1 MPINN
6 NIPQQIKKF
15 NIFSRYLLVGIINT
29 IVGYG
34 IIFSLMFIGISP
46 EISNIIGYAIGIMV
60 SYTLNKVYTFQSK
73 AHPKKEFPK
82 FVLSLLT
89 SYGLNFL
96 TLVLCIH
103 ILKINPYISQIISGA
118 VYTLSGFVFLK
129 YFAFRSG
136 YEKIRH

>member
-1 MPINN
+1 MLKQESIRVFL
-6 NIPQQIKKF
+6 K
-15 NIFSRYLLVGIINT
+15 YLLVGIINT

-34 IIFSLMFIGISP
+34 IIFSLMFIGTSP
-46 EISNIIGYAIGIMV
+46 EISNIIGYAIGIIV
-60 SYTLNKVYTFQSK
+60 SYALNKIYTFKSK

-96 TLVLCIH
+96 TLILCIH
-103 ILKINPYISQIISGA
+103 IFKINPYISQIISGA

-129 YFAFRSG
+129 YFAFRNQLEG
-136 YEKIRH
+136 QTNED

>member
-1 MPINN
+1 MFL
-6 NIPQQIKKF
+6 K
-15 NIFSRYLLVGIINT
+15 YLLVGIINT

-34 IIFSLMFIGISP
+34 IIFFLMFVGVSP
-46 EISNIIGYAIGIMV
+46 EISNIVGYAVGISV
-60 SYTLNKVYTFQSK
+60 SYVLNKIYTFQSK

-82 FVLSLLT
+82 FVLSLLA
-89 SYGLNFL
+89 SYTLNFL

-129 YFAFRSG
+129 YFAFRS
-136 YEKIRH
+136 ILL

>member
-1 MPINN
+1 MNTKVYCN
-6 NIPQQIKKF
+6 KCSKKSF
-15 NIFSRYLLVGIINT
+15 FFLRYILVGIINT

-34 IIFSLMFIGISP
+34 IIFFLMFLGVSP
-46 EISNIIGYAIGIMV
+46 EISNIVGYAVGISV
-60 SYTLNKVYTFQSK
+60 SYVLNKIYTFQSK

-82 FVLSLLT
+82 FVLSLLA
-89 SYGLNFL
+89 SYTLNFL

-136 YEKIRH
+136 YENA

>member
-1 MPINN
+1 MFL
-6 NIPQQIKKF
+6 K
-15 NIFSRYLLVGIINT
+15 YLLVGIINT

-46 EISNIIGYAIGIMV
+46 EISNIIGYAIGIIV
-60 SYTLNKVYTFQSK
+60 SYTLNKIYTFQSK

-96 TLVLCIH
+96 TLILCIH
-103 ILKINPYISQIISGA
+103 IFKINPYISQIISGA

-129 YFAFRSG
+129 YFAFRNG

>member
-1 MPINN
+1 LLKQVRGIRVFL
-6 NIPQQIKKF
+6 K
-15 NIFSRYLLVGIINT
+15 YLLVGIINT

-34 IIFSLMFIGISP
+34 IIFFLMFVGVSP
-46 EISNIIGYAIGIMV
+46 EISNIVGYAVGISV
-60 SYTLNKVYTFQSK
+60 SYVLNKIYTFQSK

-82 FVLSLLT
+82 FVLSLLA
-89 SYGLNFL
+89 SYTLNFL

-129 YFAFRSG
+129 YFAFRS
-136 YEKIRH
+136 ILL

>member
-1 MPINN
+1 M
-6 NIPQQIKKF
+6 QILK
-15 NIFSRYLLVGIINT
+15 YLLVGIINT

-34 IIFSLMFIGISP
+34 IIFFLMFVGVSPEVSNIVGYAVGIS
-46 EISNIIGYAIGIMV
+46 V
-60 SYTLNKVYTFQSK
+60 SYVLNKIYTFQSK

-82 FVLSLLT
+82 FVLSLLA
-89 SYGLNFL
+89 SYTLNFL

-129 YFAFRSG
+129 YFAFRS
-136 YEKIRH
+136 ILL

>member
-1 MPINN
+1 MERKCEKVVGGTAGWR
-6 NIPQQIKKF
+6 IKKKK
-15 NIFSRYLLVGIINT
+15 LKLAIIIP
-29 IVGYG
+29 IVGYAV
-34 IIFSLMFIGISP
+34 GIS
-46 EISNIIGYAIGIMV
+46 V
-60 SYTLNKVYTFQSK
+60 SYVLNKIYTFQSK

-82 FVLSLLT
+82 SVLSLLA
-89 SYGLNFL
+89 SYTLNFL

-136 YEKIRH
+136 YENA

>member
-1 MPINN
+1 M
-6 NIPQQIKKF
+6 QILK
-15 NIFSRYLLVGIINT
+15 YLLVGIINT

-34 IIFSLMFIGISP
+34 IIFFLMFVGVSP
-46 EISNIIGYAIGIMV
+46 EISNIVGYAVGISV
-60 SYTLNKVYTFQSK
+60 SYVLNKIYTFQSK

-82 FVLSLLT
+82 FVLSLLA
-89 SYGLNFL
+89 SYTLNFL

-129 YFAFRSG
+129 YFAFRS
-136 YEKIRH
+136 ILL

>member
-1 MPINN
+1 MLL
-6 NIPQQIKKF
+6 K
-15 NIFSRYLLVGIINT
+15 YLLVGIINT

-34 IIFSLMFIGISP
+34 IIFFLMFVGVSP
-46 EISNIIGYAIGIMV
+46 EISNIVGYAVGISV
-60 SYTLNKVYTFQSK
+60 SYVLNKIYTFQSK

-82 FVLSLLT
+82 FVLSLLA
-89 SYGLNFL
+89 SYTLNFL

-129 YFAFRSG
+129 YFAFRS
-136 YEKIRH
+136 ILL